1 MAASPEAFE
10 APSLQRAWDQFLKN
24 LGPLLVVTL
33 VAFLFGSLA
42 YISYNLFNVGV
53 VAIAGE
59 DNSSW
64 SGVLA
69 WILGEAGRLPFTIL
83 ASFFGV
89 LLAAVPAVYFA
100 TGEPLTIGG
109 AFALLFA
116 RPWRYFFAGLLFSIV
131 CGLGFVACV
140 LPGLAVAFT
149 YPIYVNRIFNTDQP
163 ILDAFSGSFQALYGN
178 EKKWSFLGVQ
188 VLFWLVIG
196 VLSVCTC
203 GGAAIVGIPLS
214 AFYIQNYA
222 YRVGMVS

>member
-140 LPGLAVAFT
+140 LPGLAVTFT
-149 YPIYVNRIFNTDQP
+149 YPIYVNRIFNTDQS

-188 VLFWLVIG
+188 ILFWLVIG